1 MTRYKNINGVRS
13 ELTAEENTLRDAE
26 EAEALAQQQA
36 EKDAKVAQEAV
47 DAQTVIDQGTGNTKL
62 LGLGLTQAEATA
74 LTGYTPPAV

>member
-47 DAQTVIDQGTGNTKL
+47 DAQKAIDKGTGNQKL
-62 LGLGLTQAEATA
+62 LDLGLSQAEVDA
-74 LTGYTPPAV
+74 LTG

>member
-26 EAEALAQQQA
+26 EAEALARQQA

-47 DAQTVIDQGTGNTKL
+47 DAQTVIDKGTGNQKL
-62 LGLGLTQAEATA
+62 LDLGLTQAEVDA
-74 LTGYTPPAV
+74 LTGQ